1 MRRMYGLA
9 SRGQSPPRILTQQ
22 RHLSTGNNDNDGDS
36 EDDDDDDDDD
46 DAVSAEDS
54 ELFEWVENLSV
65 DDE

>member
-22 RHLSTGNNDNDGDS
+22 RHLSTSNDNNDGDS
-36 EDDDDDDDDD
+36 DDENDDD